1 MHESSEEPDLGA
13 ADPAVGAALAGY
25 RDRTIGAASVLA
37 ALAKS
42 RLLVPVVAVLDTAE
56 TTAGGASIEKS
67 SHMATVST
75 TGRDGRRGL
84 LAFTS
89 LESLRRWRPDAR
101 PVPAPAPA
109 VAAAALDEGADAVV
123 VDLAG
128 PVQFAI
134 DSRDLQASAGPGLS
148 SPGSRLSPHRT
159 RCYPGALTDSSGS
172 LNRTRRKWSLSH
184 PHRPCSAV
192 GFSVRRRCD

>member
-13 ADPAVGAALAGY
+13 ADPAVMAALAGY

-37 ALAKS
+37 VLAKS
-42 RLLVPVVAVLDTAE
+42 RLLVPVVAVLDKAE
-56 TTAGGASIEKS
+56 TTAGGARVEKS

-134 DSRDLQASAGPGLS
+134 ESHDLQALGERWT
-148 SPGSRLSPHRT
+148 GSE
-159 RCYPGALTDSSGS
+159 
-172 LNRTRRKWSLSH
+172 
-184 PHRPCSAV
+184 
-192 GFSVRRRCD
+192 